1 MTNFSSVVIYEKINN
16 TNNINKIIITK
27 NSKKINT
34 FINNFYLVQLIL

>member
-16 TNNINKIIITK
+16 TNNINRVIITK

-34 FINNFYLVQLIL
+34 LINNFYLVQLIL